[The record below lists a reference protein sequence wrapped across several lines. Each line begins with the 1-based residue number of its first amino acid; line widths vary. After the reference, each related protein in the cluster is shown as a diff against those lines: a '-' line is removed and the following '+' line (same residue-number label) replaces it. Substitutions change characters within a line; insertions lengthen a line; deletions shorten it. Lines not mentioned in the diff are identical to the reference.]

1 MPPEID
7 VRLEQESYRPGELMT
22 GAFAVTADDG
32 DELETLEVSVLW
44 HTAGYGDEDLGVIHF
59 EEWPAKGDRP
69 FDQTQPHA
77 FTARL
82 PRTPLS
88 YDGEIVQVRWCVRVR
103 ARWVGGGETLREEPF
118 CLGATAGPDGTEA

>member
-7 VRLEQESYRPGELMT
+7 VRLEQDSYRPGDLLT
-22 GAFAVTADDG
+22 GAFALEADDG
-32 DELETLEVSVLW
+32 DELETLELSVLW
-44 HTAGYGDEDLGVIHF
+44 HTEGRGDEDLAVIHF
-59 EEWPAKGDRP
+59 EEWPAARGRTFDR
-69 FDQTQPHA
+69 TQPYA

-88 YDGEIVQVRWCVRVR
+88 YEGVLVKVRWCVRVR

-118 CLGATAGPDGTEA
+118 RLGETIGPGGEA